1 MSAEGKTQL
10 VDARGPAGYLG
21 VAAGTAGVDPRWSG
35 HIPGARNVPM
45 TLLNNDVGPVAV
57 FFDAD
62 TQRKAHEL
70 MGVDPSAP
78 TTTYCNT
85 GVMASLG
92 WYVLS
97 EVLGNSDVRLYDGS
111 MQDWTVRNMPVN
123 RMQGI

>member
-1 MSAEGKTQL
+1 
-10 VDARGPAGYLG
+10 VDVREPAGYLG
-21 VAAGTAGVDPRWSG
+21 VAAGVAGVDPRWSG
-35 HIPGARNVPM
+35 HIPGARNLPM
-45 TLLNNDVGPVAV
+45 TLLSNDVGPVAV

-70 MGVDPSAP
+70 MGVDAGAP

-97 EVLGNSDVRLYDGS
+97 EMLGNPDVRLYDGS
-111 MQDWTVRNMPVN
+111 MQDWTARDMPVN
-123 RMQGI
+123 RMQGL